1 MIAYA
6 TLSTGRSTERM
17 YAAGWGVFL
26 TPEAYA
32 KNRPQFISCLSWE
45 PPMPY
50 AIDNGA
56 WSAYLREEPW
66 DERPWKALLVDFG
79 GNADFV
85 VVPDIVAGG
94 LESLGRSKSY
104 LPLVH
109 EHSELALIPVQD
121 GMQESD
127 LRPLIGPRV
136 GIFVGGT
143 TEFKEKTLAQWSA
156 LCREVGAWCHVGRV
170 NSVRRTFLCS
180 NAQVDSI
187 DGTSVVRFSKTL
199 GKLDAARRQMTM
211 MGEMDV

>member
-1 MIAYA
+1 MAYA
-6 TLSTGRSTERM
+6 TLATGRSIERM
-17 YAAGWGVFL
+17 YAAGWGLFL

-56 WSAYLREEPW
+56 WSAYLREERW
-66 DERPWKALLVDFG
+66 DELPWRKMLEQYGAG
-79 GNADFV
+79 ADFV

-94 LESLGRSKSY
+94 LESLDRSRAY
-104 LPLVH
+104 LPMVH

-121 GMQESD
+121 GMQPSD
-127 LRPLIGPRV
+127 LRPLLGPGV
-136 GIFVGGT
+136 GVFVGGT
-143 TEFKEKTLAQWSA
+143 TEFKEKTLAEWSS
-156 LCREVGAWCHVGRV
+156 LCREARAWCHVGRV
-170 NSVRRTFLCS
+170 NTVRRTFLCS
-180 NAQVDSI
+180 NALVDSI
-187 DGTSVVRFSKTL
+187 DGTSAVRFSKTL